1 MILLIRNLF
10 LLITFAYLV
19 SSRIDKV
26 GRLVGGWSPKDVNHE
41 SVKENAKFATKTLN
55 DRSNDAHYENLIHI
69 HEALSQV
76 VSGVKYNITMDIG
89 KTTCRKNEVESDKL
103 EQCSL
108 DQKSTIKRCKI
119 TVLSRPWL
127 NETRLLHSE
136 CSPFLNYPEYFNEKR
151 IAEDK
156 AYHRIEEAPFM

>member
-1 MILLIRNLF
+1 MTLIVILF
-10 LLITFAYLV
+10 LIIIIIVKLILCFFLV
-19 SSRIDKV
+19 SFFHCDLEV

-108 DQKSTIKRCKI
+108 DQKS
-119 TVLSRPWL
+119 V
-127 NETRLLHSE
+127 
-136 CSPFLNYPEYFNEKR
+136 SPKMFTF
-151 IAEDK
+151 
-156 AYHRIEEAPFM
+156 